1 MIRPTITVIIPN
13 YNNILYFPKAYKS
26 VKNQTKAPHEIIIIC
41 DETNIKAFQ
50 FIKNIT
56 KGDKRTIVIQN
67 KKNRGVSYSRNLG
80 IKKAKGDYIAFL
92 DSDDVWDKRK
102 LEFQLRLMRKNKS
115 QISHTSYKV
124 ISEEGIILGKFKVKK
139 NMKYS
144 DLLKSCDI
152 GTSTVMVKKSLIKN
166 MKFPNL
172 NNQEDYC
179 LWLKISKKHNFL
191 GIKKILSSWRRRKNS
206 LSGNNLLKLK
216 NAFLVYNRYMKQTKF
231 SSFVSLLRLVSNNI
245 KKKIEIYVFS

>member
-102 LEFQLRLMRKNKS
+102 LEFQLRLMRKNKAVPRVVPLDTVYQS
-115 QISHTSYKV
+115 RDVSRIIRKV
-124 ISEEGIILGKFKVKK
+124 MKGGKMSVAETLVYTAIDKVKK
-139 NMKYS
+139 TTEQDPMSVLDKA
-144 DLLKSCDI
+144 
-152 GTSTVMVKKSLIKN
+152 IKN
-166 MKFPNL
+166 ITPELKYEYNL
-172 NNQEDYC
+172 Y
-179 LWLKISKKHNFL
+179 
-191 GIKKILSSWRRRKNS
+191 
-206 LSGNNLLKLK
+206 
-216 NAFLVYNRYMKQTKF
+216 
-231 SSFVSLLRLVSNNI
+231 
-245 KKKIEIYVFS
+245 